1 MTEINTTIQLYR
13 AAFCSTFTFSIVKYI
28 RYNVDYHYS
37 TVFVRAGFIIV
48 NSWYK
53 INTFTLCQ
61 YYLSCHYQI
70 QEKSMLLDVFSLI
83 NSIKCIRCDAHIMW
97 ADRKFNPMFIF
108 FKKALSILLIKLK
121 PQPRGGGISH
131 S

>member
-48 NSWYK
+48 NSRYK
-53 INTFTLCQ
+53 INTFTLMPI
-61 YYLSCHYQI
+61 LSFLQLSNPG
-70 QEKSMLLDVFSLI
+70 KANAFGRFFI
-83 NSIKCIRCDAHIMW
+83 N
-97 ADRKFNPMFIF
+97 KFN
-108 FKKALSILLIKLK
+108 KV
-121 PQPRGGGISH
+121 H
-131 S
+131 